1 MPKPPTK
8 AQIQAENDKLK
19 QELALAKKKF
29 LESDADHRET
39 LAELD
44 DVANALISER
54 GRNEELSIGLSNLE
68 EDLQDAKD
76 RLSESNRT
84 TDEVRE
90 ELRQTRDEITQFQ
103 NTLSAGI
110 SAEPVGEMKAYTKY
124 SYFVEKT
131 CGLGRNGKRVLH
143 GGVAA
148 GATYGVGHY
157 LGTEVIVNN
166 PMTSMAIAAGAGFVG
181 TAILDS
187 VLLDKEEILKMRMAE
202 LEEMTTTEQLTLQAS
217 VIAARMA
224 E

>member
-1 MPKPPTK
+1 MPRPPTK
-8 AQIQAENDKLK
+8 SQIQAENDSLK

-44 DVANALISER
+44 DVANELIVER
-54 GRNEELSIGLSNLE
+54 ERNREIGVGLASLE

-76 RLSESNRT
+76 RLSESNQT
-84 TDEVRE
+84 TEEVRE
-90 ELRQTRDEITQFQ
+90 ELLQTREEITQLQ
-103 NTLSAGI
+103 NTISAGF
-110 SAEPVGEMKAYTKY
+110 SAKPVGEMKVYTKY

-148 GATYGVGHY
+148 GATYGMGHY

-217 VIAARMA
+217 VIAARLA